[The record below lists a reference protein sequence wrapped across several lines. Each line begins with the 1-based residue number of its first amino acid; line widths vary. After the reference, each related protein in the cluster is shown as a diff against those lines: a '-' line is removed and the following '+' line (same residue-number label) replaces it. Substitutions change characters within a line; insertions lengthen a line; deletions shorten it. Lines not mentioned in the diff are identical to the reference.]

1 MSAPF
6 VGEIRLFSFPKV
18 PSGWLPCDNSLQP
31 ISEYDKL
38 FTLIGT
44 TYGGDGITTFAT
56 PNLSGRVPIHQGTGP
71 GLSTYVIGQ
80 SGGSEN
86 ITLLPTQIPSHS
98 HPYLA
103 TTGAADTESVG
114 SSVQLAALGGDTMY
128 ATDISGAT
136 PITTSQT
143 ATQSTGSTI
152 MHDNTMPTL
161 TVQYCIAYA
170 GIYPTQG

>member
-6 VGEIRLFSFPKV
+6 LGEIRLFGFSGV
-18 PSGWLPCDNSLQP
+18 PNGWLPCDNSLQS
-31 ISEYDKL
+31 ISLYQEL
-38 FTLIGT
+38 FQLIGT
-44 TYGGDGITTFAT
+44 LYGGDGLTTFAT

-71 GLSTYVIGQ
+71 GLSTYIAGQ
-80 SGGSEN
+80 SSGSEN
-86 ITLLPTQIPSHS
+86 ITLLPTQMPSHS

-103 TTGAADTESVG
+103 TTGAADTTSV
-114 SSVQLAALGGDTMY
+114 STLVALAALTGDTMY
-128 ATDISGAT
+128 ATDITDAT

-143 ATQSTGSTI
+143 ATQATGSTI

-170 GIYPTQG
+170 GIFPSSR

>member
-1 MSAPF
+1 MSTPF
-6 VGEIRLFSFPKV
+6 LGEIRLFGFSRV

-31 ISEYDKL
+31 ISLYDEL
-38 FTLIGT
+38 FMLIGT

-71 GLSTYVIGQ
+71 GLSAYVIGQ
-80 SGGSEN
+80 SSGSEN
-86 ITLLPTQIPSHS
+86 ITLLPTQMPSHT
-98 HPYLA
+98 HPYNA
-103 TTGAADTESVG
+103 TTGEANATSIS
-114 SSVQLAALGGDTMY
+114 SSVELAALSGDTMY

-143 ATQSTGSTI
+143 ATQTTGSTV

-161 TVQYCIAYA
+161 TVQYCIAWT
-170 GIYPTQG
+170 GIFPSSR